1 MMLNSENSLKLTFPR
16 FFRGPFVYLRWKRS
30 KPKKTSRKETKLPL
44 GWQQRCLIIL
54 RRQAQWS
61 QRKISKQVLET
72 AYRTFPLGKRRG
84 KESSKRSKRDPLL
97 RRTRAEKRGEKPVTE
112 TTHPRSS
119 SLLE

>member
-61 QRKISKQVLET
+61 QRKIS
-72 AYRTFPLGKRRG
+72 
-84 KESSKRSKRDPLL
+84 
-97 RRTRAEKRGEKPVTE
+97 
-112 TTHPRSS
+112 
-119 SLLE
+119 